1 VWWNGLNWNELDDE
15 KELCVGEWCD
25 ACSYTLLDESLE
37 DESILAEISP
47 VSGGMARMG
56 SFKTKPF
63 CDIR

>member
-1 VWWNGLNWNELDDE
+1 LNWNELDGE
-15 KELCVGEWCD
+15 KELCCVGGVMD
-25 ACSYTLLDESLE
+25 VLIPCSTRALGTSAFW
-37 DESILAEISP
+37 AEISP